1 MRDFIYGRD
10 RRFMQS
16 ILVYLEN
23 VLATYWGQSKYQL
36 FLYIAIIVILLLEK
50 EAWKK
55 ITFGWY
61 GIVCFIGLLNPI
73 TVKITSKVWGESV
86 AYYCRQVS
94 LIPIFVI
101 IAYGIL
107 RLLSIVEKKNKL
119 ILTAFVT
126 VLIVVSGHQIYQESW
141 YTKADDCSKIPAQI
155 IELSKFFKEK
165 DGVVRVAAT
174 TNISV
179 YLRQYENVIQ
189 VQGRYPSDGVIEE
202 QLQSERPDVLNI
214 MQYAGELECDYI
226 IVEGG
231 ELVQNIYKL
240 AGYEPCF
247 KTDMYL
253 VYNVEGINRW
263 KRVCDEKNRVYA
275 KVCLDEKNHIK
286 CDGNKEYAIIR
297 YIYDDKNN
305 ACKENYYDEKRK
317 PMALSLGQYGVIYK
331 YNKNGKKS
339 EVIYLDEKGDVMQTN
354 SGYAVIG
361 YTYDKHGDKITEC
374 YYDENKKPIALELG
388 QYGVLY
394 TFYNGRVSERSYLDK
409 YGNICNTTKGYAKV
423 VYLYDENGNVIAN
436 KYYNLLGKEVKWE

>member
-1 MRDFIYGRD
+1 
-10 RRFMQS
+10 MQS

-189 VQGRYPSDGVIEE
+189 VQGRYPSEGVIEE
-202 QLQSERPDVLNI
+202 QLQSESPDVLNV
-214 MQYAGELECDYI
+214 MQHAGKQEVDYI
-226 IVEGG
+226 VVEGNDRI
-231 ELVQNIYKL
+231 QSIYKL

-247 KTDMYL
+247 KTNMYL
-253 VYNVEGINRW
+253 VYKVEGVERW
-263 KRVCDEKNRVYA
+263 RRIYDEKNRIEEREY
-275 KVCLDEKNHIK
+275 LDEHNDIIMCAEVGYATIQYTYDIK
-286 CDGNKEYAIIR
+286 GNKETEHY
-297 YIYDDKNN
+297 YDDEGN
-305 ACKENYYDEKRK
+305 A
-317 PMALSLGQYGVIYK
+317 MALSAGHYGVK
-331 YNKNGKKS
+331 YEYNDDKRIS
-339 EVIYLDEKGDVMQTN
+339 EVIYVDQNDNPIMIKN
-354 SGYAVIG
+354 GYAIVK
-361 YTYDKHGDKITEC
+361 YTYDVEGNKEAEY
-374 YYDENKKPIALELG
+374 YYDDEGNAI
-388 QYGVLY
+388 VL
-394 TFYNGRVSERSYLDK
+394 SEDQL
-409 YGNICNTTKGYAKV
+409 
-423 VYLYDENGNVIAN
+423 
-436 KYYNLLGKEVKWE
+436 